1 MLKPTGRKFKIDD
14 YPCSLFSANKIVIR
28 SRLTELDMAKKNF
41 ENALARLEQITDEL
55 EAGDLSLEKS
65 LDKFNEGIALVQFCN
80 SRLEEA
86 KSRVELLLKKD
97 GNLMTVPF
105 AEDEGG
111 DQDLSE

>member
-1 MLKPTGRKFKIDD
+1 MLKPTGRMFKIDD
-14 YPCSLFSANKIVIR
+14 YPCSIFSANKIVIR
-28 SRLTELDMAKKNF
+28 TGLTKPIMAKKNF
-41 ENALARLEQITDEL
+41 ENALTRLEQITDEL

-97 GNLMTVPF
+97 GDLIAVPF
-105 AEDEGG
+105 AEEDGG
-111 DQDLSE
+111 HQNLSE

>member
-1 MLKPTGRKFKIDD
+1 
-14 YPCSLFSANKIVIR
+14 
-28 SRLTELDMAKKNF
+28 MAKKNF
-41 ENALARLEQITDEL
+41 ENALTRLEQITDEL

-97 GNLMTVPF
+97 GDLIAVPF
-105 AEDEGG
+105 AEEDGG
-111 DQDLSE
+111 HQDLFE